1 MGEGGYMNKLEL
13 ILALKNDANISK
25 SEAAKVVQ
33 IVFDNMTDALARGER
48 VEIRGLCSF
57 FVKNYKSYTGRNPK
71 TGEKVSIKPKKLPFF
86 KCGKELKERVD
97 Y

>member
-1 MGEGGYMNKLEL
+1 MNKLEL
-13 ILALKNDANISK
+13 ISALKNEANISK
-25 SEAAKVVQ
+25 SDAAKIIQ
-33 IVFDNMTDALARGER
+33 LFFDSIADALSQGDR

-57 FVKNYKSYTGRNPK
+57 FVKEYKSYIGRNPK
-71 TGEKVSIKPKKLPFF
+71 TGEKVTISPKRLPFF